1 MFTSTSLAF
10 QVHRLG
16 VDSALFS
23 RSVVSEKFLE
33 SHTPYMLKFVKFG
46 LETTH
51 NCTFA
56 VCHLLKHLIRCYE
69 LLRRVK
75 AMFSSVT
82 VTVERKLKSVT
93 ANYDSDSLR
102 KGHLAHGN
110 GEKGIQHATRKC
122 LNNR

>member
-1 MFTSTSLAF
+1 M
-10 QVHRLG
+10 
-16 VDSALFS
+16 DSALFS

-33 SHTPYMLKFVKFG
+33 SHTPSVLNCDEFG

-93 ANYDSDSLR
+93 VNNDSDSLR
-102 KGHLAHGN
+102 KGHPARGS

-122 LNNR
+122 RNDS